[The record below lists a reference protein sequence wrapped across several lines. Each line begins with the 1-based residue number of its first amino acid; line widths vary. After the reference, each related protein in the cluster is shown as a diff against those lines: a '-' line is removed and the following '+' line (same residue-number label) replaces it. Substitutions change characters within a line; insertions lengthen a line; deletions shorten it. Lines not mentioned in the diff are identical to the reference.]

1 MDTDSDQFYLY
12 FMHGRR
18 KRCKTQTHTKI
29 GSLGVT
35 VAMVAEA
42 KDGKIGKVTYFEGIL
57 KGFAD

>member
-1 MDTDSDQFYLY
+1 
-12 FMHGRR
+12 MHGRR

-42 KDGKIGKVTYFEGIL
+42 KDEKIGKVTYFEGIL